1 MKNYEKLRFGA
12 YPKINAFSML
22 FPGFF
27 CAFCRVFRPPSNGSF
42 ARFHEKYEKS
52 EASEGF
58 ARQVVHA
65 GMPHSLLENW
75 WFWVSTGRKGLG
87 RAGLGGLGSKK
98 GVTKRSYTPPLGEK
112 NAGVYL
118 SPKKRSFVSRDFEKI
133 MINYKKLW
141 KITKNYGFEHTPK
154 STLFLR
160 FFYAFSRVFLCF
172 FYAFS
177 GVFPAPIKWKFFE
190 ISWKIREFWKNYDNL

>member
-1 MKNYEKLRFGA
+1 MISSFGRF
-12 YPKINAFSML
+12 
-22 FPGFF
+22 
-27 CAFCRVFRPPSNGSF
+27 RGSGSGDF
-42 ARFHEKYEKS
+42 
-52 EASEGF
+52 
-58 ARQVVHA
+58 
-65 GMPHSLLENW
+65 
-75 WFWVSTGRKGLG
+75 
-87 RAGLGGLGSKK
+87 GGLGSKK

-160 FFYAFSRVFLCF
+160 FFRAFSMLFLCF
-172 FYAFS
+172 FRAFSMLFLCFFRGFS
-177 GVFPAPIKWKFFE
+177 GVFPPPIKSKFFE